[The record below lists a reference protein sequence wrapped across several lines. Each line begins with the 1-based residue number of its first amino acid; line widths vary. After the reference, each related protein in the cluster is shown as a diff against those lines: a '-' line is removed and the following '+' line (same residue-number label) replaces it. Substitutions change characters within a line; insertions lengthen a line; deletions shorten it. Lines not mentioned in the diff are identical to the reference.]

1 MRTIIINGNNV
12 VANSL
17 NDTYKY
23 SFPNGAVNF
32 SNDQIAVASISIY
45 FSWFN
50 ITSATTASRYN
61 NNAYQYIWTDG
72 GGSTTYDVIMP
83 DGYYEVSD
91 LNAFL
96 QYTMVQ
102 NGHYLI
108 DGSGDFVYYLEWVVN
123 PTFYGVQLN
132 SYPVPTALPG
142 GWSNP
147 AGIVFP
153 AVASTPQV
161 VILSTN
167 NFQKV
172 VGFAPGTY
180 PPVVQATNYSAL
192 SQTAPQ
198 ITPINSIILTC
209 NLLNNIYANPNTLLY
224 SFNPSGTR
232 FGELISIQV
241 PQFAFVDILDGQYTD
256 FQIQFLDQNLNRIFI
271 QDANIVVLLAIGKK
285 EQYIL
290 K

>member
-12 VANSL
+12 VANTL

-23 SFPNGAVNF
+23 TFPNGAVNF
-32 SNDQIAVASISIY
+32 SNDQIAVASISMY

-61 NNAYQYIWTDG
+61 NNTYQYIWTDG
-72 GGSTTYDVIMP
+72 GGSTTYTVTMP
-83 DGYYEVSD
+83 DGYYEVKD

-108 DGSGDFVYYLEWVVN
+108 DSNSDFVYYLEMVVN
-123 PTFYGVQLN
+123 PTYYGVQVN
-132 SYPVPTALPG
+132 SYPLPTALPG

-153 AVASTPQV
+153 AVASTPQL
-161 VILSTN
+161 VILPTN
-167 NFQKV
+167 NFGKV
-172 VGFAPGTY
+172 IGFNAGTY
-180 PPVVQATNYSAL
+180 PAAVQATNYSVL
-192 SQTAPQ
+192 SQFSPQ
-198 ITPINSIILTC
+198 ITPINSIIMTC

-224 SFNPSGTR
+224 SFNPRGTA
-232 FGELISIQV
+232 FGDLISINA
-241 PQFAFVDILDGQYTD
+241 PQFAFVDIVDGQYTD
-256 FQIQFLDQNLNRIFI
+256 LQIQFFDQNLNRIYI
-271 QDANIVVLLAIGKK
+271 NDANLVVLLVIGKK
-285 EQYIL
+285 EQYVL